1 MAQPYYTRSI
11 KEILEG
17 RKEKKRKL
25 RPIFVKI
32 SKKIEEEAKPV
43 ITLIQSK
50 SGIKN

>member
-1 MAQPYYTRSI
+1 MAQPYYTGSI

-25 RPIFVKI
+25 GSIFVKI
-32 SKKIEEEAKPV
+32 SEKNEEEAKPV
-43 ITLIQSK
+43 IALIQSK